1 MLGSEDMPG
10 TQVERGAQGER
21 SDKGRKKRLRTG
33 EVQVGPGTTGSKWK
47 QQQPAGQLLGQQS

>member
-1 MLGSEDMPG
+1 MLGSEDRPG

-33 EVQVGPGTTGSKWK
+33 EVQVGPGTPGSKWK
-47 QQQPAGQLLGQQS
+47 RHQLAGQLLGQQS